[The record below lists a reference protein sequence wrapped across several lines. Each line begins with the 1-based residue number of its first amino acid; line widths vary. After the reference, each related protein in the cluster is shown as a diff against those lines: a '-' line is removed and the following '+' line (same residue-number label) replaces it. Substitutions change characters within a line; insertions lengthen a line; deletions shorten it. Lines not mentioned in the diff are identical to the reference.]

1 MMRRAY
7 LIGMPAFLLIL
18 TAYFVLAGSGF
29 DTDFIIPRRISKLGA
44 MIVAALSLA
53 LSSIVFQTIT
63 SNRILTPAIMGYEA
77 VYLFWQSLLVLL
89 AGTAS
94 LTLLGN
100 NGNFATSVAIMLVY
114 SVFLQK
120 WLFRRE
126 SNNVWLL
133 LLVGFVLTMV
143 ISTFSQFVQLRTSP
157 GEFAIFQSFA
167 QLSFDNL
174 DNQRLA
180 WAAGLLSLVVMIGW
194 RRLGLLDVMSLGRD
208 QSTSLG
214 LDHAIEVRF
223 LMALIAVL
231 VAISTSLVG
240 PSAFVGIFVANTAY
254 ALCPVR
260 KHKFTLPLGTG
271 IAFGLFLIAQIMVE
285 QVFNYKTTVG
295 ILVNLVCGIW
305 FLAIMLRQRSLT

>member
-1 MMRRAY
+1 MTRQGY
-7 LIGMPAFLLIL
+7 LIAMPALLIL
-18 TAYFVLAGSGF
+18 LAAYFVLAGSGF
-29 DTDFIIPRRISKLGA
+29 DTDFIIPRRIAKLCA
-44 MIVAALSLA
+44 MIVAAISLA

-63 SNRILTPAIMGYEA
+63 GNRILTPAIMGYEA

-100 NGNFATSVAIMLVY
+100 NGNFATSVAIMLAY
-114 SVFLQK
+114 SAFLQR
-120 WLFRRE
+120 WLFR
-126 SNNVWLL
+126 SGNNTIWLL

-143 ISTFSQFVQLRTSP
+143 INTFSQFVQLRTSP

-174 DNQRLA
+174 DRQKLG
-180 WAAGLLSLVVMIGW
+180 WAAGLLVLVIGIGW
-194 RRLGLLDVMSLGRD
+194 RSLPLLDVLSLGRD
-208 QSTSLG
+208 QSISLG
-214 LDHAIEVRF
+214 LDHKRQVRF

-254 ALCPVR
+254 ALNPAR
-260 KHKFTLPLGTG
+260 KHKVTLPLGAG
-271 IAFGLFLIAQIMVE
+271 IAFGLFLIAQLMVE
-285 QVFNYKTTVG
+285 HVFDYKTTVG
-295 ILVNLVCGIW
+295 ILINLTCGIW
-305 FLAIMLRQRSLT
+305 FLGLMLKQRNVT

>member
-1 MMRRAY
+1 
-7 LIGMPAFLLIL
+7 
-18 TAYFVLAGSGF
+18 
-29 DTDFIIPRRISKLGA
+29 
-44 MIVAALSLA
+44 

-100 NGNFATSVAIMLVY
+100 DGNFATSVAIMLVY

-194 RRLGLLDVMSLGRD
+194 RSLGLLDVMSLGRD

-214 LDHAIEVRF
+214 LDHAREVRF

-254 ALCPVR
+254 ALCPAR

-305 FLAIMLRQRSLT
+305 FLAIMLRQRSLK

>member
-1 MMRRAY
+1 MRRRAY

-194 RRLGLLDVMSLGRD
+194 RSLGLLDVMSLGRD

-214 LDHAIEVRF
+214 LDHAREVRF